1 MDLEQAHKHE
11 PTILPAIDKNV
22 STFYLNLK
30 YTVDQKIKWTLNPHL
45 KCMHVIALNREHVS
59 CFFYQMQWSQKHIH
73 KAVLFI
79 Q

>member
-1 MDLEQAHKHE
+1 MNRYVRESNRQMDLEQAHKHE

-45 KCMHVIALNREHVS
+45 KCMHVIALHRENVS
-59 CFFYQMQWSQKHIH
+59 WFCYQMQ
-73 KAVLFI
+73 
-79 Q
+79 